1 MIKNTYFFV
10 LIVSYLQ
17 RLEMYI
23 FNPNTGKYGPE
34 KTQYLDTFHAVLVS
48 VLTDVDKQ
56 YFCVMLMR
64 NTRVKYFT
72 AQEMK
77 IFIKDFFSKCN
88 QILKKLRIWPHLLKK
103 SSMENFIFCAVLLF
117 KSYIFILFLLL

>member
-1 MIKNTYFFV
+1 MSKYGVFSVPYFPVFRLNTDIVNLHKVMIKNTHFFA

-17 RLEMYI
+17 RLEIYV
-23 FNPNTGKYGPE
+23 FSPNTGKYGPE
-34 KTQYLDTFHAVLVS
+34 NTPYLDTFHAVLVS

-56 YFCVMLMR
+56 YFYVMLMR

-88 QILKKLRIWPHLLKK
+88 QILKKLRI
-103 SSMENFIFCAVLLF
+103 
-117 KSYIFILFLLL
+117 

>member
-1 MIKNTYFFV
+1 M
-10 LIVSYLQ
+10 Q
-17 RLEMYI
+17 RLEIYV
-23 FNPNTGKYGPE
+23 FSPNTGKYGPE
-34 KTQYLDTFHAVLVS
+34 NTPYLDTFHAVLVS

-56 YFCVMLMR
+56 YFYVMLMR

-88 QILKKLRIWPHLLKK
+88 QILKKLRI
-103 SSMENFIFCAVLLF
+103 
-117 KSYIFILFLLL
+117 